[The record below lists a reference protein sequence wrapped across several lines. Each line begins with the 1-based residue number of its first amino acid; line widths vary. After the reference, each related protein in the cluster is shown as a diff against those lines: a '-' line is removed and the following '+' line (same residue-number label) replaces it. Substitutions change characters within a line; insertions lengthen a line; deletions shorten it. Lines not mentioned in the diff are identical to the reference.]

1 MSLEQRARE
10 TLVRTAVEMADK
22 GFLAGIGGNLA
33 LRIDAERFAVTPSAS
48 DYYAMSPAD
57 ICILRLDTLEQLA
70 GDGKPSVESGLH
82 ARMFRARPD
91 CQASLHTHQPIAS
104 AFTLLGRALPISGA
118 EARRVIGRQVPMCAY
133 GPSGSGLLSWLVS
146 RRVRPDVNA
155 YLMRNHGAIGIAS
168 TFEQAGRVMEL
179 LELEARDWFRRA
191 LLAQPDNAL
200 CRDAL
205 ASLNDN

>member
-10 TLVRTAVEMADK
+10 TVVRTAVAMADK

-82 ARMFRARPD
+82 ARMLKARPD

-133 GPSGSGLLSWLVS
+133 GPSGSGLLSWLIG

-168 TFEQAGRVMEL
+168 TLEQAGRVMEL
-179 LELEARDWFRRA
+179 LEQEARDWFRRA
-191 LLAQPDNAL
+191 LHAQPDQML
-200 CRDAL
+200 CRHAL
-205 ASLNDN
+205 ASLNDH

>member
-1 MSLEQRARE
+1 MTLERRAQE
-10 TLVRTAVEMADK
+10 TLVRTAVAMADR

-48 DYYAMSPAD
+48 DYYAMAPED
-57 ICILRLDTLEQLA
+57 ICILRLDTLEQLS
-70 GDGKPSVESGLH
+70 GNGKPSVESGLH

-104 AFTLLGRALPISGA
+104 AFTLLNRALPIAGA
-118 EARRVIGRQVPMCAY
+118 EARRVIGAEVPMCAY
-133 GPSGSGLLSWLVS
+133 GPSGSGLLSWFVS

-179 LELEARDWFRRA
+179 LEQEARHWFCRA
-191 LLAQPDNAL
+191 LHSQPHNRL
-200 CRDAL
+200 CREAL
-205 ASLNDN
+205 RSLND

>member
-91 CQASLHTHQPIAS
+91 CQASLHTHQPVAS
-104 AFTLLGRALPISGA
+104 AFTLLDRALPISGA

>member
-70 GDGKPSVESGLH
+70 GAGKPSVESGLH

-91 CQASLHTHQPIAS
+91 CQASLHTHQPVAS

>member
-10 TLVRTAVEMADK
+10 TVVRIAVAMADK

-82 ARMFRARPD
+82 ARMLKARPD

-133 GPSGSGLLSWLVS
+133 GPSGSGLLSWLIG

-168 TFEQAGRVMEL
+168 TLEQAGRVMEL
-179 LELEARDWFRRA
+179 LEQEARDWFCRA
-191 LLAQPDNAL
+191 LQAQPNHAL
-200 CRDAL
+200 CRHAL
-205 ASLNDN
+205 ASLNDY

>member
-10 TLVRTAVEMADK
+10 TVVRTAVAMADK

-48 DYYAMSPAD
+48 DYYAMLPAD

-82 ARMFRARPD
+82 ARMLKARPD

-133 GPSGSGLLSWLVS
+133 GPSGSGLLSWLIG

-155 YLMRNHGAIGIAS
+155 YLMRNHGAIGVAS
-168 TFEQAGRVMEL
+168 TLEQAGRVMEL
-179 LELEARDWFRRA
+179 LEQEARDWFCRA
-191 LLAQPDNAL
+191 LHAQPNHAL
-200 CRDAL
+200 CRHAL
-205 ASLNDN
+205 ASLNDY